1 MDKEE
6 KLKEIIEEFI
16 KNTGL
21 PRKEVIEFI
30 INQLKY
36 ETKFQ
41 RR

>member
-6 KLKEIIEEFI
+6 KFKEIIEEFI
-16 KNTGL
+16 RNAGL
-21 PRKEVIEFI
+21 PRKQAIEFI